1 MSSRLRFPGCAS
13 LHPGY
18 ELNRLSSLRTQGPIT
33 TGARGYVGLELQRIS
48 TIEICGY
55 GSPRSRGRRWCMFA
69 NGGALRLHLREPVI
83 QRIARAA
90 HGADRVL
97 LAAWI
102 EQLAQAADVD
112 VDGAFVDIDVAA
124 PDAVEQLLAAEHAAG
139 MLEEKLQ
146 QAILGRAEID
156 RSARTRD
163 AAFLAIEFDVAIGEH
178 GGEPLRARPPQQAL
192 HPRQQF
198 RHRERLDDVIVG
210 AGRK

>member
-55 GSPRSRGRRWCMFA
+55 GSPRSAGTTTESMRES
-69 NGGALRLHLREPVI
+69 GGALRLHLRKPII

-97 LAAWI
+97 LAAGI

-112 VDGAFVDIDVAA
+112 V
-124 PDAVEQLLAAEHAAG
+124 
-139 MLEEKLQ
+139 
-146 QAILGRAEID
+146 
-156 RSARTRD
+156 
-163 AAFLAIEFDVAIGEH
+163 
-178 GGEPLRARPPQQAL
+178 
-192 HPRQQF
+192 
-198 RHRERLDDVIVG
+198 
-210 AGRK
+210 